1 MGLFDFFKKKTP
13 EYDVT
18 NMSVHDLDVG
28 FIFEYD
34 LETWEVKEAYEYD
47 WGANCYTREYKV
59 SNGTET
65 RYFSVEEEDDL
76 EMCWMDK
83 IKLIHIDEN
92 LQEQLISEQK
102 PPKKIQVNGIDF
114 FYEEVSTGY
123 FQNGLKRDENSW
135 EEYRCWDFE
144 DKSGENMLS
153 IEQWDDEVFEAS
165 IGKTVKAF
173 EISNILP
180 AEQKR

>member
-13 EYDVT
+13 DYDVT

-47 WGANCYTREYKV
+47 WGSNFFSREYKV
-59 SNGTET
+59 TNGSEVK
-65 RYFSVEEEDDL
+65 YLSVEEDDDL
-76 EMCWMDK
+76 EICWMDK
-83 IKLIHIDEN
+83 IKLTKIDED
-92 LQEQLISEQK
+92 LQDELIAKQK
-102 PPKKIQVNGIDF
+102 PPKKLYVEGIKF
-114 FYEEVSTGY
+114 FFEDVCTGY

-144 DKSGENMLS
+144 DKSGDHILS
-153 IEQWDDEVFEAS
+153 IEQWDDESFEAA
-165 IGKTVKAF
+165 IGKNLKEY

-180 AEQKR
+180 VEKS

>member
-13 EYDVT
+13 DYDVT
-18 NMSVHDLDVG
+18 NMSVHDLNVG

-34 LETWEVKEAYEYD
+34 LETWEIKEAYEYD
-47 WGANCYTREYKV
+47 WGANCFSREYKV
-59 SNGTET
+59 TNGKDTK
-65 RYFSVEEEDDL
+65 YLSVEEEDDL
-76 EMCWMDK
+76 EMCWMEK
-83 IKLIHIDEN
+83 IKLVNIDEQ
-92 LQEQLISEQK
+92 LQETLISEQK
-102 PPKKIQVNGIDF
+102 PPKKIQVNNIDF

-144 DKSGENMLS
+144 DKSGDHILS

-165 IGKTVKAF
+165 VGKTVKAF

-180 AEQKR
+180 AEKKS

>member
-13 EYDVT
+13 DYDVT

-47 WGANCYTREYKV
+47 WGSNFFSREYKV
-59 SNGTET
+59 TNGSEIK
-65 RYFSVEEEDDL
+65 YLSVEEDDDL
-76 EMCWMDK
+76 ELCWTEK
-83 IKLIHIDEN
+83 IKLTQIDED
-92 LQEQLISEQK
+92 LQDDLISNQK
-102 PPKKIQVNGIDF
+102 PPKKLFVDGVKYF
-114 FYEEVSTGY
+114 FDDVSTGY
-123 FQNGLKRDENSW
+123 FQSGLKRDENAW

-144 DKSGENMLS
+144 DKSGDHILS
-153 IEQWDDEVFEAS
+153 IEQWDDESFEAS
-165 IGKTVKAF
+165 IGKNLKEF

-180 AEQKR
+180 AEKN

>member
-13 EYDVT
+13 DYDVT
-18 NMSVHDLDVG
+18 NMSIHDLNVG

-34 LETWEVKEAYEYD
+34 IDTWEVKETYEYD
-47 WGANCYTREYKV
+47 WGSNFFSREYKV
-59 SNGTET
+59 TNGKDIK
-65 RYFSVEEEDDL
+65 YLSVEEDDDL
-76 EMCWMDK
+76 ELCWTDK
-83 IKLIHIDEN
+83 IKLVEIDEN
-92 LQEQLISEQK
+92 LLDKLISKQK
-102 PPKKIQVNGIDF
+102 PPKKLHINGIDF

-123 FQNGLKRDENSW
+123 FQKGLDRDENSW

-144 DKSGENMLS
+144 DKSGDHILS

-165 IGKTVKAF
+165 IGKNLKEF

-180 AEQKR
+180 AEKN